1 MGGLKVTIT
10 GKEELIRAIEGKHSE
25 ILEAAKKGLRKA
37 AVGIENEAKDYCSP
51 GKSPYWHAPFDTGRL
66 RASIDGDQTPTDTEE
81 GCHTS
86 VEVRGVDYALPV
98 HEGHFTRHSKASFS
112 GATRY
117 SLGSESRSYVPGRPF
132 LLDAMNAKKEES
144 LQTVAESIRKV
155 LE

>member
-25 ILEAAKKGLRKA
+25 ILEAAKRGLRKA

-51 GKSPYWHAPFDTGRL
+51 QSTPYWHAPFDTGRL
-66 RASIDGDQTPTDTEE
+66 RGSIDGDQTPETED
-81 GCHTS
+81 GIVHTS
-86 VEVRGVDYALPV
+86 VEVRGVDYAVHV
-98 HEGHFTRHSKASFS
+98 HEGTWKM
-112 GATRY
+112 
-117 SLGSESRSYVPGRPF
+117 PGRAF

>member
-10 GKEELIRAIEGKHSE
+10 GKEELIRAIDGKRSE
-25 ILEAAKKGLRKA
+25 ILESAKTGLRKA

-51 GKSPYWHAPFDTGRL
+51 QSTPYWHAPFDTGRL
-66 RASIDGDQTPTDTEE
+66 RSSIDGDQTPTDTEE

-86 VEVRGVDYALPV
+86 VEVKGTDYDVFV
-98 HEGHFTRHSKASFS
+98 HEGHFTRHSRASFS

-132 LLDAMNAKKEES
+132 LLDAMNAKREDTLK
-144 LQTVAESIRKV
+144 TVAGAIREV